1 MVILPGALASA
12 FTMAIMGRSVGKF
25 DPLIIRGVGLGLV
38 FVPLTNLSMQGLPM
52 SRIPAGT
59 TMFNL
64 MRQLGGSVGIALSAT
79 LVSRFTAE
87 NHAALALHLSRY
99 DGVARERIAA
109 LTQLLLRQGSPLLIV
124 MRWKR
129 GGPSTRG
136 AAH

>member
-1 MVILPGALASA
+1 MVILPDALASA

-25 DPLIIRGVGLGLV
+25 DPLIIRGVGLV

-129 GGPSTRG
+129 GGPSTGG